1 MPGAERFA
9 TIDVDGTTGGGP
21 VKVDVPDGF
30 WELEANENPQPI
42 SPMAESFFLEALTAG
57 ARHLFAEVGMLA
69 ETAEWRAIG
78 GWVYVRTIPFAGDEQ
93 AVAERLGRTHD
104 AVATDLAGRYLQR
117 WEEEWRPWLLRR
129 RNELGRINLTAL
141 DDAALDEHV
150 GEAVAFLFAA
160 TDVHMLLH
168 ASNALMLGE
177 LAFACRDLLGWSEQQ
192 VFDMVSGLSAASTE
206 PAQRLARLAEMARSR
221 PAVRVLLDD
230 PASAVAKLGAADP
243 EFEAAFQGYR
253 RDFGDRAVRYEV
265 IDPTIGESPELV
277 LRLVRD
283 QIARPY
289 DPAAVAAR
297 LASRQAETRAAARS
311 TLAERHPAE
320 RERFERLL
328 ARAERFYPTREDN
341 EVWTQS
347 VPLALVRR
355 ALLEVGRR
363 LADAGTVTEV
373 DDVFFL
379 TLAEARHAPARSGNL
394 TGLVGTRRAERTW
407 ALAHP
412 GPASY
417 GPPPDPPDLSG
428 LPPAA
433 VFVHEATA
441 WLIDRV
447 LSSATNDRR
456 QHGGVIEGIAASS
469 GLYTGPA
476 RVVRHEGELE
486 KVQPGDVL
494 VCPATS
500 PAWSPVFPSIGAL
513 VTDTGGILSHAAIIA
528 REFAIP
534 TVVATGNATELFVDG
549 QTVTVDGDA
558 GRVEAG

>member
-1 MPGAERFA
+1 MPRQE
-9 TIDVDGTTGGGP
+9 VGP

-42 SPMAESFFLEALTAG
+42 SPMAESFFLEALTSG
-57 ARHLFAEVGMLA
+57 ARHVFAELGILA
-69 ETAEWRAIG
+69 EAAEWRAIG
-78 GWVYVRTIPFAGDEQ
+78 SWVYLRTIPFAGDEQ
-93 AVAERLGRTHD
+93 AVAERLGRAHD
-104 AVATDLAGRYLQR
+104 AVTTDLAGRYLQR

-129 RNELGRINLTAL
+129 RDELGRVDLTAL
-141 DDAALDEHV
+141 DHPALDDHV
-150 GEAVAFLFAA
+150 QEAVGFLLAA

-177 LAFACRDLLGWSEQQ
+177 LTFACRDLLGWSEQQ
-192 VFDMVSGLSAASTE
+192 VFDLVSGLSPASTE
-206 PAQRLARLAEMARSR
+206 PAQHLARLAEMARSR
-221 PAVRVLLDD
+221 PAVRALLDD
-230 PASAVAKLGAADP
+230 AANAVAKLGAADP
-243 EFEAAFQGYR
+243 EFAAAFERYR

-265 IDPTIGESPELV
+265 IDPTIGECPELV

-297 LASRQAETRAAARS
+297 VASRQAETRAAARA
-311 TLAERHPAE
+311 TLAEQHPAQ
-320 RERFERLL
+320 RDRFERLL
-328 ARAERFYPTREDN
+328 ARAERFYPVREDN

-363 LADAGTVTEV
+363 LVDAGTVTEV
-373 DDVFFL
+373 DDVFLL
-379 TLAEARHAPARSGNL
+379 TLGEARQALAGGSGDL
-394 TGLVGTRRAERTW
+394 AGLLGSRRAERAW

-417 GPPPDPPDLSG
+417 GRPPDRPDFSA

-433 VFVHEATA
+433 AFVHEATA
-441 WLIDRV
+441 WCIDRI
-447 LSSATNDRR
+447 LSPAANACRR
-456 QHGGVIEGIAASS
+456 DSDVIEGIAASS
-469 GLYTGPA
+469 GRYTGLA
-476 RVVRHEGELE
+476 RIVRHEGELD
-486 KVQPGDVL
+486 KVQPDDVL

-534 TVVATGNATELFVDG
+534 AVVATGNATDVFADG
-549 QTVTVDGDA
+549 QIITVDGDA
-558 GRVEAG
+558 GRVDAK